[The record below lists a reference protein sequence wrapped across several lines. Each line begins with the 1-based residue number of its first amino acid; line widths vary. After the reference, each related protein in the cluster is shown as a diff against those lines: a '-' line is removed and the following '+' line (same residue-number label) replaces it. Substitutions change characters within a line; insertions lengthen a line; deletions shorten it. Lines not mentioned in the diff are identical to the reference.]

1 MRGLGSTKASASN
14 ALVVIDGVPAPM
26 VDDLNPLAALNSSD
40 IESITVLKDAASTA
54 LYGSRGANGC
64 IGDNKERKVG

>member
-1 MRGLGSTKASASN
+1 MDAGIRVRGLGSTKASASN

-40 IESITVLKDAASTA
+40 IESIIADSETQNQSPKQVMPYEK
-54 LYGSRGANGC
+54 N
-64 IGDNKERKVG
+64 